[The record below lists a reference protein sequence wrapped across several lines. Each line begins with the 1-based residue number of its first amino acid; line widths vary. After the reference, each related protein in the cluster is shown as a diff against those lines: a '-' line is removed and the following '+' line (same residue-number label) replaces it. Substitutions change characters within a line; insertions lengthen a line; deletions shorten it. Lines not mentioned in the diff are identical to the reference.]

1 MKNIFTILSLLCVI
15 LCTSAFAQDDMMSML
30 DAETPKQKEYAKN
43 AFKSSRVINC
53 HSMEMIAKKSL
64 DFRILH
70 RFGNI
75 KPGIY
80 DLFGLDQASM
90 RMGFDYG
97 LTKNLTIGIGR
108 STLNKEIDGFVK
120 YRMLWQGVN
129 GGSPVSIVLIAGTTL
144 KTIRFADPTRKNYF
158 TSRLGYYYQVI
169 VGRKFN
175 ENFSLQLTP
184 TLVHRNIIEKKD
196 DSNDI
201 YAVSVGGRYKVTK
214 RLAVLA
220 DYSQIMN
227 GYPAKLNQNPLSLG
241 VDIETGGHV
250 FQLHVSNTRGLNE
263 RAFITETTN
272 DFFKGNM
279 FFGFNLSRMF

>member
-1 MKNIFTILSLLCVI
+1 M
-15 LCTSAFAQDDMMSML
+15 
-30 DAETPKQKEYAKN
+30 
-43 AFKSSRVINC
+43 
-53 HSMEMIAKKSL
+53 
-64 DFRILH
+64 
-70 RFGNI
+70 
-75 KPGIY
+75 
-80 DLFGLDQASM
+80 
-90 RMGFDYG
+90 
-97 LTKNLTIGIGR
+97 
-108 STLNKEIDGFVK
+108 
-120 YRMLWQGVN
+120 
-129 GGSPVSIVLIAGTTL
+129 
-144 KTIRFADPTRKNYF
+144 
-158 TSRLGYYYQVI
+158 GYYYQVI

-175 ENFSLQLTP
+175 ENFTLQLTP

-227 GYPAKLNQNPLSLG
+227 GYPAKFNQNPLSLG